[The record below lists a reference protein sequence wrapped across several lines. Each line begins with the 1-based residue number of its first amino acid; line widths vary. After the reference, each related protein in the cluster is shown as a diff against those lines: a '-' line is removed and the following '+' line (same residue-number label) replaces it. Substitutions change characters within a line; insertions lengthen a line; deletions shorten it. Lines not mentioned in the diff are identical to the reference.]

1 MAVATASPERIEAP
15 PQNPIKDPSPSPS
28 RLSTDAPSEAERS
41 PSPLLSCSADTPNRS
56 ETRNSSPTAD
66 LSAASLRSEEYRQL
80 FRLPPEEVLIEDF
93 NCAFQ
98 ENILIQGHMYLFVH
112 YICFYSN
119 IFGFETKKI
128 IPFQEVTSVRRAKT
142 AGIFPNAIEIF
153 AGSKKYF
160 FASFLSRDEALKIIN
175 DGWLQ
180 FVDGGKEFREQDL
193 LSETGSQENGV
204 GIEKVE
210 SSQFLVNELESTD
223 RDIHVSQDSKLA
235 SSVVDDSALTS
246 IPEQHDIVKEDLEPA
261 QNSDPSCSKDTL
273 IWKEENS
280 DAPNVPE
287 CYTKVA
293 ESQFPIKVED
303 FFSLFFSDDVFT
315 ESFHR
320 SCGDKE
326 LKCTPWNPHD
336 KFGFSRDVSFQHPI
350 KIYFGAKFGSCQE
363 LQKFRVHR
371 NSHLV
376 IETSQEINDVPYGDY
391 FRVEGFWDIE
401 RDPDVSKDCCN
412 LKIYANVAFSK
423 RTVWKGKIVQSTM
436 EECREVFETWINM
449 AHELLKKKNLEKQE
463 ERIAAVTIVQKFE
476 VHPQIEAEMGVPTER
491 FYEPRE
497 HTRVQH
503 MSKSLDAARQV
514 GKRLLGGTV
523 DVSPLTSWLR
533 ESMLKFQS
541 SLRSPSQ
548 LPLIIVIVFVVI
560 FIMQLSILA
569 LLARPQHIHVQSP
582 VDYGSG
588 LGSQVGERSSEVVAW
603 LEKRIHHLKD
613 EMRLVETRL
622 ESMQHEHAL
631 LKAQLKDINHLS
643 KRSNASYPSKE
654 MQAAQASFEQVQNL
668 NRGFLPNLYIKEQEH
683 KD

>member
-15 PQNPIKDPSPSPS
+15 PQNPTKDASPSPS
-28 RLSTDAPSEAERS
+28 RLSTADAPSEAERS
-41 PSPLLSCSADTPNRS
+41 SSPLLSYSADTPNRS

-66 LSAASLRSEEYRQL
+66 ESAASLKSEEYRQL
-80 FRLPPEEVLIEDF
+80 FRLPPDEVLIEDF

-128 IPFQEVTSVRRAKT
+128 IPFPEVTSVRRAKT

-175 DGWLQ
+175 DGWS
-180 FVDGGKEFREQDL
+180 GAKEFREQDL

-210 SSQFLVNELESTD
+210 SSQFLVNELDSTD
-223 RDIHVSQDSKLA
+223 RNGDIHVSQDSKLA

-293 ESQFPIKVED
+293 ESQFPINVED

-315 ESFHR
+315 ESFHT

-401 RDPDVSKDCCN
+401 RDPDGSKDCCN
-412 LKIYANVAFSK
+412 LKIYVNVAFSK

-463 ERIAAVTIVQKFE
+463 ERIPAVTIVQKFE
-476 VHPQIEAEMGVPTER
+476 GHPQIEAEMVVPAER
-491 FYEPRE
+491 FYEPSE
-497 HTRVQH
+497 LNRVQH
-503 MSKSLDAARQV
+503 LSKSLDAAQQV
-514 GKRLLGGTV
+514 GKRLLGGTI

-541 SLRSPSQ
+541 SLRSQSQ

-622 ESMQHEHAL
+622 ENMQHEHAL

-643 KRSNASYPSKE
+643 KR
-654 MQAAQASFEQVQNL
+654 
-668 NRGFLPNLYIKEQEH
+668 R
-683 KD
+683 

>member
-1 MAVATASPERIEAP
+1 MAVVTASPERIEAP
-15 PQNPIKDPSPSPS
+15 PQNPIKEPSPSSTPS
-28 RLSTDAPSEAERS
+28 RLSTADAPSEAEGS
-41 PSPLLSCSADTPNRS
+41 SSPLFSCSAVTPDCS
-56 ETRNSSPTAD
+56 ETCNSSPTTD
-66 LSAASLRSEEYRQL
+66 QSAASLKSEEYRQL
-80 FRLPPEEVLIEDF
+80 FRLPPDEALIEDF

-128 IPFQEVTSVRRAKT
+128 IPLQEVTSVRRAKT

-160 FASFLSRDEALKIIN
+160 FASFLSRDEAFKIIN
-175 DGWLQ
+175 DGWSQ
-180 FVDGGKEFREQDL
+180 YVDGAKEITEQDL
-193 LSETGSQENGV
+193 LSETGSQENGA
-204 GIEKVE
+204 GIERVE
-210 SSQFLVNELESTD
+210 SSQCLVDELDSTD
-223 RDIHVSQDSKLA
+223 RNEDIVSQDSKLA
-235 SSVVDDSALTS
+235 SNVVDDSVLTS
-246 IPEQHDIVKEDLEPA
+246 IPEQYDTVEEDLEPA
-261 QNSDPSCSKDTL
+261 RNNDPSCSKDTL
-273 IWKEENS
+273 IWKEESS

-326 LKCTPWNPHD
+326 LKCTPWKPHD
-336 KFGFSRDVSFQHPI
+336 KFGHSRDVSFQHPI

-401 RDPDVSKDCCN
+401 RDPDGSKECCN
-412 LKIYANVAFSK
+412 LKIYVNVAFSK

-449 AHELLKKKNLEKQE
+449 AHELLKRKNLEKQE
-463 ERIAAVTIVQKFE
+463 ERIPAVSMVQKCE
-476 VHPQIEAEMGVPTER
+476 VHTQIEAEMCVPTER
-491 FYEPRE
+491 FYEPSE
-497 HTRVQH
+497 HARVQH
-503 MSKSLDAARQV
+503 LSKSMDATQQV
-514 GKRLLGGTV
+514 G
-523 DVSPLTSWLR
+523 R
-533 ESMLKFQS
+533 ESMLKFHA
-541 SLRSPSQ
+541 SLRTQSQ

-569 LLARPQHIHVQSP
+569 LLARPQHIHVNSP

-588 LGSQVGERSSEVVAW
+588 LGSQVGERSSEVVTW

-613 EMRLVETRL
+613 EMHLVETRL
-622 ESMQHEHAL
+622 ESMRHKYTL
-631 LKAQLKDINHLS
+631 LKDQLEDIS
-643 KRSNASYPSKE
+643 KRSSHCSRHSRE
-654 MQAAQASFEQVQNL
+654 
-668 NRGFLPNLYIKEQEH
+668 
-683 KD
+683 

>member
-1 MAVATASPERIEAP
+1 MAVVTASPERIEAP
-15 PQNPIKDPSPSPS
+15 PQNPIKEPSPSSTPS
-28 RLSTDAPSEAERS
+28 RLSTADAPSEAEGS
-41 PSPLLSCSADTPNRS
+41 SSPLFSCSAVTPDCS
-56 ETRNSSPTAD
+56 ETCNSSPTTD
-66 LSAASLRSEEYRQL
+66 QSAASLKSEEYRQL
-80 FRLPPEEVLIEDF
+80 FRLPPDEALIEDF

-128 IPFQEVTSVRRAKT
+128 IPLQEVTSVRRAKT

-160 FASFLSRDEALKIIN
+160 FASFLSRDEAFKIIN
-175 DGWLQ
+175 DGWSQ
-180 FVDGGKEFREQDL
+180 YVDGAKEITEQDL
-193 LSETGSQENGV
+193 LSETGSQENGA
-204 GIEKVE
+204 GIERVE
-210 SSQFLVNELESTD
+210 SSQCLVDELDSTD
-223 RDIHVSQDSKLA
+223 RNEDIVSQDSKLA
-235 SSVVDDSALTS
+235 SNVVDDSVLTS
-246 IPEQHDIVKEDLEPA
+246 IPEQYDTVEEDLEPA
-261 QNSDPSCSKDTL
+261 RNNDPSCSKDTL
-273 IWKEENS
+273 IWKEESS

-326 LKCTPWNPHD
+326 LKCTPWKPHD
-336 KFGFSRDVSFQHPI
+336 KFGHSRDVSFQHPI

-401 RDPDVSKDCCN
+401 RDPDGSKECCN
-412 LKIYANVAFSK
+412 LKIYVNVAFSK

-449 AHELLKKKNLEKQE
+449 AHELLKRKNLEKQE
-463 ERIAAVTIVQKFE
+463 ERIPAVSMVQKCE
-476 VHPQIEAEMGVPTER
+476 VHTQIEAEMCVPTER
-491 FYEPRE
+491 FYEPSE
-497 HTRVQH
+497 HARVQH
-503 MSKSLDAARQV
+503 LSKSMDATQQV
-514 GKRLLGGTV
+514 G
-523 DVSPLTSWLR
+523 R
-533 ESMLKFQS
+533 ESMLKFHA
-541 SLRSPSQ
+541 SLRTQSQ

-569 LLARPQHIHVQSP
+569 LLARPQHIHVNSP

-588 LGSQVGERSSEVVAW
+588 LGSQVGERSSEVVTW

-613 EMRLVETRL
+613 EMHLVETRL
-622 ESMQHEHAL
+622 ESMRHKHTL
-631 LKAQLKDINHLS
+631 LKDQLEDIS
-643 KRSNASYPSKE
+643 KR
-654 MQAAQASFEQVQNL
+654 
-668 NRGFLPNLYIKEQEH
+668 R
-683 KD
+683 

>member
-15 PQNPIKDPSPSPS
+15 PQNPIKDHSPSPS
-28 RLSTDAPSEAERS
+28 RLSTADAPSEAERS

-223 RDIHVSQDSKLA
+223 RNRDIHVSQDSKLA

-423 RTVWKGKIVQSTM
+423 RTVWKGVPWTTL
-436 EECREVFETWINM
+436 VYFW
-449 AHELLKKKNLEKQE
+449 NLPWFVLANHGHKH
-463 ERIAAVTIVQKFE
+463 VT
-476 VHPQIEAEMGVPTER
+476 
-491 FYEPRE
+491 
-497 HTRVQH
+497 
-503 MSKSLDAARQV
+503 
-514 GKRLLGGTV
+514 
-523 DVSPLTSWLR
+523 
-533 ESMLKFQS
+533 
-541 SLRSPSQ
+541 
-548 LPLIIVIVFVVI
+548 
-560 FIMQLSILA
+560 
-569 LLARPQHIHVQSP
+569 
-582 VDYGSG
+582 
-588 LGSQVGERSSEVVAW
+588 
-603 LEKRIHHLKD
+603 
-613 EMRLVETRL
+613 
-622 ESMQHEHAL
+622 
-631 LKAQLKDINHLS
+631 
-643 KRSNASYPSKE
+643 
-654 MQAAQASFEQVQNL
+654 
-668 NRGFLPNLYIKEQEH
+668 
-683 KD
+683 

>member
-15 PQNPIKDPSPSPS
+15 PQNPTKDPSPSPA
-28 RLSTDAPSEAERS
+28 RLSTADAPSEAERS
-41 PSPLLSCSADTPNRS
+41 SSPLLSYSADTPNRS

-66 LSAASLRSEEYRQL
+66 ESAASLKSEEYRQL
-80 FRLPPEEVLIEDF
+80 FRLPPDEVLIEDF

-128 IPFQEVTSVRRAKT
+128 IPFPEVTSVRRAKT

-175 DGWLQ
+175 DGWS
-180 FVDGGKEFREQDL
+180 GAKEFREQDL

-210 SSQFLVNELESTD
+210 SSQFLVNELDSTD
-223 RDIHVSQDSKLA
+223 RNGDIHVSQDSKLA

-315 ESFHR
+315 ESFHT

-401 RDPDVSKDCCN
+401 RDPDGSKDCCN
-412 LKIYANVAFSK
+412 LKIYVNVAFSK

-476 VHPQIEAEMGVPTER
+476 GHPQIEAEMVVPAER
-491 FYEPRE
+491 FYEPSE

-503 MSKSLDAARQV
+503 LSKSLDAAQQV
-514 GKRLLGGTV
+514 GKRLLGGTI

-541 SLRSPSQ
+541 SLRSQSQ

-643 KRSNASYPSKE
+643 KR
-654 MQAAQASFEQVQNL
+654 
-668 NRGFLPNLYIKEQEH
+668 R
-683 KD
+683 

>member
-1 MAVATASPERIEAP
+1 MAVVTASPERIEAP
-15 PQNPIKDPSPSPS
+15 PQNPIKEASPSSTPS
-28 RLSTDAPSEAERS
+28 RLSTADAPSEAEGS
-41 PSPLLSCSADTPNRS
+41 SSPLFSCSADTPDRS
-56 ETRNSSPTAD
+56 ETCNSSPTAD
-66 LSAASLRSEEYRQL
+66 QSAASLKSEEYRQL
-80 FRLPPEEVLIEDF
+80 FRLPPDEALIEDF

-128 IPFQEVTSVRRAKT
+128 IPLQEVTSVRRAKT

-153 AGSKKYF
+153 VGSKKYF
-160 FASFLSRDEALKIIN
+160 FASFLSRDEAFKIIN
-175 DGWLQ
+175 DGWSQ
-180 FVDGGKEFREQDL
+180 YVDGAKEITEQDL
-193 LSETGSQENGV
+193 LSETGSQENGA

-210 SSQFLVNELESTD
+210 SSQCLVDELDSTD
-223 RDIHVSQDSKLA
+223 RNEDIVSQDSKLA
-235 SSVVDDSALTS
+235 SNVVDDSVLTS
-246 IPEQHDIVKEDLEPA
+246 IPEQYDTVEEALEPA
-261 QNSDPSCSKDTL
+261 RNNDPSCSKDTL

-326 LKCTPWNPHD
+326 LKCTPWKPHD
-336 KFGFSRDVSFQHPI
+336 KFGHSRDVSFQHPI
-350 KIYFGAKFGSCQE
+350 KVYFGAKFGSCQE

-401 RDPDVSKDCCN
+401 RDPDGSKECCN
-412 LKIYANVAFSK
+412 LKIYVNVAFSK
-423 RTVWKGKIVQSTM
+423 RTVWKGKIVQSTT

-449 AHELLKKKNLEKQE
+449 AHELLKRKNLEKG
-463 ERIAAVTIVQKFE
+463 ERIPAVSMVQKCE
-476 VHPQIEAEMGVPTER
+476 VHTQIEAEMCVPTER
-491 FYEPRE
+491 FYEPSE
-497 HTRVQH
+497 HARVQNL
-503 MSKSLDAARQV
+503 SKSMDATQQV
-514 GKRLLGGTV
+514 GKRLLGDAV
-523 DVSPLTSWLR
+523 DVAPLTSWLR
-533 ESMLKFQS
+533 ESMLKFHA
-541 SLRSPSQ
+541 SLRTQSQ

-560 FIMQLSILA
+560 FIMQLSVLA
-569 LLARPQHIHVQSP
+569 LLARPQHIHVHSP

-588 LGSQVGERSSEVVAW
+588 LGSQVGERSSEVVTW

-613 EMRLVETRL
+613 EMHLVETRL
-622 ESMQHEHAL
+622 ESMRHEHAL
-631 LKAQLKDINHLS
+631 LKDQLEYFS
-643 KRSNASYPSKE
+643 KR
-654 MQAAQASFEQVQNL
+654 
-668 NRGFLPNLYIKEQEH
+668 R
-683 KD
+683 

>member
-15 PQNPIKDPSPSPS
+15 PQNPTKDPSPSPS
-28 RLSTDAPSEAERS
+28 RLSTADDPSEAERS
-41 PSPLLSCSADTPNRS
+41 SSPLLSYSADTPNRS

-66 LSAASLRSEEYRQL
+66 ESAASLKSEEYRQL
-80 FRLPPEEVLIEDF
+80 FRLPPDE
-93 NCAFQ
+93 
-98 ENILIQGHMYLFVH
+98 GHMYLFVH

-128 IPFQEVTSVRRAKT
+128 IPFPEVTSVRRAKT

-175 DGWLQ
+175 DGWS
-180 FVDGGKEFREQDL
+180 GAKEFREQDL

-210 SSQFLVNELESTD
+210 SSQFLVNELDSTD
-223 RDIHVSQDSKLA
+223 RNGDIHVSQDSKLA

-401 RDPDVSKDCCN
+401 RDPDGSKDCCN
-412 LKIYANVAFSK
+412 LKIYVNVAFSK

-463 ERIAAVTIVQKFE
+463 EGIPAVTRVQKFE
-476 VHPQIEAEMGVPTER
+476 VHPQIEAEMGVPAER
-491 FYEPRE
+491 FYEPSE

-503 MSKSLDAARQV
+503 MSKSFDAAQQV

-541 SLRSPSQ
+541 SLRSQSQ

-588 LGSQVGERSSEVVAW
+588 LGSKVGERSSEVVAW

-643 KRSNASYPSKE
+643 KR
-654 MQAAQASFEQVQNL
+654 
-668 NRGFLPNLYIKEQEH
+668 R
-683 KD
+683 

>member
-15 PQNPIKDPSPSPS
+15 PQNPIKDPSQSPS
-28 RLSTDAPSEAERS
+28 RLSTADAPSEAERS
-41 PSPLLSCSADTPNRS
+41 SSPLLSCSADTPNRS
-56 ETRNSSPTAD
+56 ETRNSSPIAD
-66 LSAASLRSEEYRQL
+66 QSAASLKSEEYRQL
-80 FRLPPEEVLIEDF
+80 FRLPPDEVLIEDF

-128 IPFQEVTSVRRAKT
+128 IPFPEVTSVRRAKT

-175 DGWLQ
+175 DGWS
-180 FVDGGKEFREQDL
+180 GAKEFREQDL

-204 GIEKVE
+204 GTEKVE
-210 SSQFLVNELESTD
+210 SSQFLVNEVDSTD
-223 RDIHVSQDSKLA
+223 RNGDIHVSQDSKLA

-315 ESFHR
+315 ESFHT

-401 RDPDVSKDCCN
+401 RDPDGSKDCCN
-412 LKIYANVAFSK
+412 LKIYVNVAFSK

-463 ERIAAVTIVQKFE
+463 EGIPAVTRVQKFE
-476 VHPQIEAEMGVPTER
+476 VHPQIEAEMGVPAER
-491 FYEPRE
+491 FYEPSE

-503 MSKSLDAARQV
+503 MSKSFDAAQQV

-541 SLRSPSQ
+541 SLRSQSQ

-582 VDYGSG
+582 VDNGSG

-643 KRSNASYPSKE
+643 KR
-654 MQAAQASFEQVQNL
+654 
-668 NRGFLPNLYIKEQEH
+668 R
-683 KD
+683 

>member
-15 PQNPIKDPSPSPS
+15 PQNPTKDPSLSPS
-28 RLSTDAPSEAERS
+28 RLSTADAPSEAERS
-41 PSPLLSCSADTPNRS
+41 SSPLLSYSADTPNRS

-66 LSAASLRSEEYRQL
+66 ESAASLKSEEYRQL
-80 FRLPPEEVLIEDF
+80 FRLPPDEVLIEDF

-128 IPFQEVTSVRRAKT
+128 IPFPEVTSVRRAKT

-175 DGWLQ
+175 DGWS
-180 FVDGGKEFREQDL
+180 GAKEFREQDL

-210 SSQFLVNELESTD
+210 SSQFLVNEMDSTD
-223 RDIHVSQDSKLA
+223 RNGDIHVSQDSKLA

-363 LQKFRVHR
+363 LQKFRFHR

-401 RDPDVSKDCCN
+401 RDPDGSKDCCN
-412 LKIYANVAFSK
+412 LKIYVNVAFSK

-463 ERIAAVTIVQKFE
+463 EGIPAVTRVQKFE
-476 VHPQIEAEMGVPTER
+476 VHPQIEAEMGVPAER
-491 FYEPRE
+491 FYEPSE

-503 MSKSLDAARQV
+503 MSKSFDAAQQV

-541 SLRSPSQ
+541 SLRSQSQ

-582 VDYGSG
+582 VDYRSG
-588 LGSQVGERSSEVVAW
+588 LGSKVGERSSEVVAW

-643 KRSNASYPSKE
+643 KR
-654 MQAAQASFEQVQNL
+654 
-668 NRGFLPNLYIKEQEH
+668 R
-683 KD
+683 